1 MAQDNDVTR
10 RDFVKAAGAVTAV
23 ASALPAA
30 QGAPFIQ
37 KVRAANDQV
46 QYGFIGTGSRG
57 TYLLKHLH
65 ETDAG
70 RCVAVCDNWDVNLKK
85 GVDTAGN
92 NPTPFKDYRELLAR
106 KDIDAVMIA
115 VPLYMHFPI
124 TKDSLQAGKN
134 VFCEKS
140 LVHKP
145 EEVHALRALV
155 AELGERGVVTSYGS
169 VWRAVH
175 AAGISFKKNSVRH
188 RAGSSRRGAKASA
201 MAGVSRPA

>member
-10 RDFVKAAGAVTAV
+10 RDFVRAAGAVTAV
-23 ASALPAA
+23 ASALPAV

-92 NPTPFKDYRELLAR
+92 NPTAFKD
-106 KDIDAVMIA
+106 
-115 VPLYMHFPI
+115 
-124 TKDSLQAGKN
+124 
-134 VFCEKS
+134 
-140 LVHKP
+140 
-145 EEVHALRALV
+145 
-155 AELGERGVVTSYGS
+155 
-169 VWRAVH
+169 
-175 AAGISFKKNSVRH
+175 
-188 RAGSSRRGAKASA
+188 
-201 MAGVSRPA
+201 